1 MKYETMKSQVL
12 KISEN
17 IAHPS
22 TAKDLLPTEEIKV
35 ESDTFHADY
44 IDHTQN
50 CDEGD
55 CNQGEDEDGP
65 VDEPSDSFYGYKQ
78 NYASGSRF
86 QGGRWPNKYRRG
98 YQEHRYNNANP
109 WRNQGFMPSYRSKGP
124 SHTTNKYNQSCPSNT
139 TRQRQLNQPDRFGR
153 PRQCRECLSVY
164 HVEDK
169 CPELDCNITLLTDEV
184 TPTSKLLEETI
195 GCIVLDS
202 GCIHTVCG
210 TTWLDT

>member
-1 MKYETMKSQVL
+1 
-12 KISEN
+12 
-17 IAHPS
+17 
-22 TAKDLLPTEEIKV
+22 
-35 ESDTFHADY
+35 
-44 IDHTQN
+44 
-50 CDEGD
+50 
-55 CNQGEDEDGP
+55 
-65 VDEPSDSFYGYKQ
+65 
-78 NYASGSRF
+78 
-86 QGGRWPNKYRRG
+86 
-98 YQEHRYNNANP
+98 
-109 WRNQGFMPSYRSKGP
+109 MPSNRSRGP
-124 SHTTNKYNQSCPSNT
+124 SHITNKYNQSCPSNT

-210 TTWLDT
+210 TTWLDTYIESLSSRDKKSICTDESSVSFRFGSGASFKSLKRITLPMYLGKTRARISTDVVDCDIPLLFSKNSLKQGRRSINFS